1 MAFFGGNGSL
11 QEVFWGM
18 AFFGGNGVLQRNSL
32 RARHKPRTHV
42 TISAVN
48 IKIVST
54 NRKAKF
60 EYFLLETF
68 EAGIALKG
76 SEIKSVRA
84 GQISIKEAY
93 VRVDEREAWLMEA
106 HIAPYAEA
114 NRFNH
119 DPRRPRQLLLHKRE
133 IRKLR
138 ESVRK
143 KGLTII
149 PTRVYLKNGR
159 AKVEIALARGKKLH
173 DKRQAIA
180 KRETERDLKRQMRY
194 RE

>member
-1 MAFFGGNGSL
+1 
-11 QEVFWGM
+11 V
-18 AFFGGNGVLQRNSL
+18 
-32 RARHKPRTHV
+32 KTK
-42 TISAVN
+42 T
-48 IKIVST
+48 VST

-68 EAGIALKG
+68 EAGISLKG

-93 VRVDEREAWLMEA
+93 IRVDEHEAWLMEA

-119 DPRRPRQLLLHKRE
+119 EPRRPRQLLLHKRE

-138 ESVRK
+138 DNVRK

-180 KRETERDLKRQMRY
+180 KRETERDLKRQIRY

>member
-1 MAFFGGNGSL
+1 M
-11 QEVFWGM
+11 
-18 AFFGGNGVLQRNSL
+18 
-32 RARHKPRTHV
+32 
-42 TISAVN
+42 N
-48 IKIVST
+48 IKVVAT

-60 EYFLLETF
+60 EYFLEDQF

-76 SEIKSVRA
+76 SEIKSIRA
-84 GQISIKEAY
+84 GQMSIKEAY
-93 VRVDEREAWLMEA
+93 IRVDEREAWLLEA
-106 HIAPYAEA
+106 YIAPYAEA

-119 DPRRPRQLLLHKRE
+119 EPRRPRQLLLHKRE

-138 ESVRK
+138 DSTRK

-149 PTRVYLKNGR
+149 ATKVYLKGGR

-180 KRETERDLKRQMRY
+180 KREIERDLKRQMRN